1 MRPLFTLMTLMA
13 PILAHAQTAKDPL
26 SYPLRQ
32 WLLVLGLA
40 LFGGLASWVGKV
52 RTGKVAIHNLPS
64 LVGELA
70 IAAFAGLMTF
80 FVCEYLAF
88 TPILTAAMVGMS
100 GHMGGRAVTILEG
113 VLERKLGVIHHDAG
127 SGR

>member
-1 MRPLFTLMTLMA
+1 MRQAFTFLCALIPL
-13 PILAHAQTAKDPL
+13 IVYAQSGKDPL
-26 SYPLRQ
+26 AYPVRQ

-40 LFGGLASWVGKV
+40 LFGGLASWIGKV
-52 RTGKVAIHNLPS
+52 RSGKVAIHNLPS

-80 FVCEYLAF
+80 FVCEYMAL

-113 VLERKLGVIHHDAG
+113 ILERKLGVPKDDAG
-127 SGR
+127 PGG